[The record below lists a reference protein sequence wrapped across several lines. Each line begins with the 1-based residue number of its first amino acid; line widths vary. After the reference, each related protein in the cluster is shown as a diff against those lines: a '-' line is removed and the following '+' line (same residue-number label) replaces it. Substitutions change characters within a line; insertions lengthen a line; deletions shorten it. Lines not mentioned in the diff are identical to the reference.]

1 MNTYS
6 TNKSSR
12 LIQATP
18 FFYGWVI
25 VAAGTLDV
33 ILMGP
38 SQTFTVGVFID
49 SFIADLGI
57 SRANISLIYGVATLG
72 GSLLLPL
79 MGRLVD
85 RYGASRMILV
95 VALGLG
101 LSVAS
106 VSLAHG
112 VLTLLLAMLAIR
124 FFGFGSTQ
132 LVINNAIAHWFI
144 RQRGKVM
151 GITGLSLAASLLIYP
166 SLAEYLIDNLG
177 WRAAWV
183 LMGASVL
190 VVMLPVS
197 WLFFKDKPEQYGLL
211 PDGDLPAAAGSNGLV
226 SDENWTL
233 AEARRTGA
241 FWIFAAA
248 LSTMTMLLAGLVF
261 HQLSLFEVRGLPRET
276 AVSAFY
282 AMAIASVVGNLGMG
296 YLLDRYSARLLLSLT
311 LFILAAAVVLVQVI
325 TTPLQGALF
334 SGLVGLTSGSFRVID
349 SVVWAKYYGRTH
361 LGSIKGATM
370 LGVIGATALGP
381 YPLGLSYDALGS
393 YSYALNGL
401 LVLPVAIGIVALFI
415 NRPQKPNSGR
425 G

>member
-12 LIQATP
+12 LIRATP

-95 VALGLG
+95 VAVGLG

-112 VLTLLLAMLAIR
+112 VMALLLAMLAIR

-166 SLAEYLIDNLG
+166 ALAEYLIDNLG

-282 AMAIASVVGNLGMG
+282 AMAIASIVGNLGMG

-393 YSYALNGL
+393 YGYALNGL
-401 LVLPVAIGIVALFI
+401 LVLPVAIGIVAFFI
-415 NRPQKPNSGR
+415 KRPQKPNSGR

>member
-1 MNTYS
+1 
-6 TNKSSR
+6 
-12 LIQATP
+12 
-18 FFYGWVI
+18 
-25 VAAGTLDV
+25 
-33 ILMGP
+33 MGP

-95 VALGLG
+95 VAVGLG

-112 VLTLLLAMLAIR
+112 VMALLLAMLAIR

-166 SLAEYLIDNLG
+166 ALAEYLIDNLG

-282 AMAIASVVGNLGMG
+282 AMAIASIVGNLGMG

-393 YSYALNGL
+393 YGYALNGL
-401 LVLPVAIGIVALFI
+401 LVLPVAIGIVAFFI
-415 NRPQKPNSGR
+415 KRPQKPNSGR